1 MNSILEWFMLVGAI
15 PLSVW
20 LQQIYLG
27 LVNSSVFILLALG
40 LTIIFGLLGIINF
53 AHGAFYML
61 GAYLSFSI
69 LMWTGQFWLSLILAP
84 LGVGL
89 IGVFIE
95 RLFLR
100 KVLPYG
106 HVPQLL
112 LTFGFAYIFEDVVK
126 IVWGTEP
133 LKVKIPALLSGS
145 LSFLGG
151 SYPTYRL
158 FILVVSFLVFAF
170 LFLILFKTRI
180 GIIVRAAVAK
190 KEMVAALGFNVPLI
204 FLLLFGVGAWLAGI
218 AGVIAGPY
226 LITHPGMAGA
236 ILVDLFVVVVVGGL
250 GSIQG
255 AMLAAILIGE
265 LQSFGVLFLPQFSL
279 FLEFLLLAA
288 VLILKPEGLLGEK

>member
-1 MNSILEWFMLVGAI
+1 MDWIGILPI
-15 PLSVW
+15 
-20 LQQIYLG
+20 QILHG
-27 LVNSSVFILLALG
+27 LVYGMVLFLLASG
-40 LTIIFGLLGIINF
+40 LTLIFGMMDVLNF

-61 GAYLSFSI
+61 GAYFSFSV

-89 IGVFIE
+89 IGVFVE
-95 RLFLR
+95 RIFLR

-112 LTFGFAYIFEDVVK
+112 LTFGIAYILEDVVK

-133 LKVKIPALLSGS
+133 LKVKVPSLLSGS
-145 LSFLGG
+145 LSLLGA

>member
-1 MNSILEWFMLVGAI
+1 MDWMGLLPVQILH
-15 PLSVW
+15 
-20 LQQIYLG
+20 G
-27 LVNSSVFILLALG
+27 LVYGAVLFLLASG
-40 LTIIFGLLGIINF
+40 LTLIFGMMDVLNF

-61 GAYLSFSI
+61 GAYFSFSL

-84 LGVGL
+84 LGVGVL
-89 IGVFIE
+89 GVVIE
-95 RLFLR
+95 RVFLR
-100 KVLPYG
+100 KVHPYG

-112 LTFGFAYIFEDVVK
+112 LTFGVAYILEDVVK
-126 IVWGTEP
+126 ILWGTEP
-133 LKVKIPALLSGS
+133 LRVKIPALLSGS
-145 LSFLGG
+145 VSLLGG

-158 FILVVSFLVFAF
+158 FILVVSLLVFAF

-190 KEMVAALGFNVPLI
+190 KEMVAALGFNVPVI
-204 FLLLFGVGAWLAGI
+204 FLLLFGVGSWLAGI
-218 AGVIAGPY
+218 AGVIGVPC
-226 LITHPGMAGA
+226 LITLPGMGGA